1 MQEILAQV
9 LVYLWGVWRH
19 RWLGIIVAWLVA
31 IGGWLWIWQMPDAY
45 VASARVYVDTN
56 SVLRPL
62 LKGLAIQPNIDD
74 RIAMMSRTLLSRPN
88 REKLMRMT
96 DMDLQATTD
105 IEKEEILA
113 DLTQS
118 ISLSGDRDNASL
130 YSISVTNKER
140 EVAVKAAQSLITI
153 FIESSLSQKRE
164 DSSGAQSFLD
174 DQITDYEQRL
184 IAAET
189 RQALFKQQNVDVLP
203 GSGGDYYSRLQS
215 TRQEY
220 ELARLTLKEM
230 SNRRRELQRQLDGEE
245 PVFLSSSING
255 TGTMSP
261 LDARIQSLRVT
272 MDSLLSTYTGKHPE
286 VRQIRGLIEELEA
299 QKLEEYSQAKDAAAS
314 SGNLSSLSS
323 SPVYQG
329 MRSMLAEAEAKE
341 AELEVR
347 SAEYASRVEQLNKKV
362 NNIPEIEAE
371 LKQLDRDYEV
381 IAGQHQELL
390 ERRESARLSQDV
402 EQNASDVTFRVIDP
416 PFAPREPTE
425 PNKPLLNA
433 IALAMAIFV
442 GIGSGLVVSLIYPI
456 VSDPRTL
463 INISGLPLLGTVTAS
478 MRPGERRKEI
488 LDLVVFASFSFA
500 LVIVFA
506 GLSLVPIL
514 LSS

>member
-9 LVYLWGVWRH
+9 SVYLWGVWRH
-19 RWLGIIVAWLVA
+19 RWLGIIVAWAVA
-31 IGGWLWIWQMPDAY
+31 IGGWLLVWQMPDAY

-62 LKGLAIQPNIDD
+62 LKGLAIQPNIED

-96 DMDLQATTD
+96 DMDLRATTD
-105 IEKEEILA
+105 IEKEEILT
-113 DLTQS
+113 DLTES

-130 YSISVTNKER
+130 YSISVTNKDR
-140 EVAVKAAQSLITI
+140 DVAINAAQSLITI

-164 DSSGAQSFLD
+164 DSSGAQNFLD
-174 DQITDYEQRL
+174 DQIIDYEKRL

-189 RQALFKQQNVDVLP
+189 RLALFKQQNIDVLP
-203 GSGGDYYSRLQS
+203 GSGGDYYSRLQATS
-215 TRQEY
+215 QEY

-245 PVFLSSSING
+245 PVFLSSSTNG
-255 TGTMSP
+255 TGAMSP
-261 LDARIQSLRVT
+261 LDTRIQSLRVS
-272 MDSLLSTYTGKHPE
+272 MDSLLTKYTDKHPE

-299 QKLEEYSQAKDAAAS
+299 QKLVEYGEAIGAAS
-314 SGNLSSLSS
+314 GGGLSSLSN

-347 SAEYASRVEQLNKKV
+347 SAEYANRVEQLNKKV
-362 NNIPEIEAE
+362 NNIPEIEAG

-381 IAGQHQELL
+381 ISGQHQELL

-416 PFAPREPTE
+416 PFAPLEPNE
-425 PNKPLLNA
+425 PNKPLLNS
-433 IALAMAIFV
+433 IAFAMGIFAGV
-442 GIGSGLVVSLIYPI
+442 GAGLVASLIYPI
-456 VSDPRTL
+456 ISDPRTL

-478 MRPGERRKEI
+478 LRPGERRKEI
-488 LDLVVFASFSFA
+488 LGLVSFASCFFVLVV
-500 LVIVFA
+500 VFA
-506 GLSLVPIL
+506 GLSLGPIL

>member
-299 QKLEEYSQAKDAAAS
+299 QKLEEYGQAKDAAAS

-463 INISGLPLLGTVTAS
+463 INISGLPLLGTV
-478 MRPGERRKEI
+478 I
-488 LDLVVFASFSFA
+488 
-500 LVIVFA
+500 
-506 GLSLVPIL
+506 
-514 LSS
+514 